1 MEGTVKRVLMTS
13 GLGAILLSVGGA
25 YAQSARPSMELLET
39 KTSQTQ
45 TSIDVVGQV
54 KNISTRPVEGVAVN
68 CDFQDAGGRT
78 VKTAQGSLTTDPL
91 APQKTSEFKC
101 STPSNAAI
109 KGFKVRFAQLF
120 GGPLAMKD
128 SRK

>member
-1 MEGTVKRVLMTS
+1 MQKQ
-13 GLGAILLSVGGA
+13 GLALASVAILIGTAALESR
-25 YAQSARPSMELLET
+25 AQTAARASMELLET

-45 TSIDVVGQV
+45 TAIEVVGQV
-54 KNISTRPVEGVAVN
+54 KNISPRPVEGVAVS

-78 VKTAQGSLTTDPL
+78 VKTEQGSLATDPL
-91 APQKTSEFKC
+91 AAGKTSQFKC
-101 STPSNAAI
+101 STASNAAV